1 MKEDNINKLI
11 DFSLEVSNGC
21 QFNCTGCTIDKV
33 NNDYPSDNEFD
44 KIDYLIDD
52 ISKNGFKPMN
62 LQLGPTDLM
71 TASNMDQVL
80 TDKRIKKLAKKFLKT
95 AVNIAFLKPFDED
108 YIKLGNKLNW
118 LLEGGLV
125 KFVIPF
131 EAYHID
137 NKEYIDKIRRRIE
150 ITLDNMPDVTHTKTY
165 LIANY
170 EATSIYDR
178 TEKKN
183 LTEELLLKTHESDLL
198 EGFDVG
204 FNLAHSR
211 LDLQKPE
218 NAKKLYDSVIKLK
231 NYYVNAKK
239 KYGDRIDVYDL
250 MPHEGTDWDIF
261 YKSGKLY
268 LTPFLLE
275 AVTSFDE
282 EFEVKKDWNFKGLYD
297 AYLESFLN
305 QVDWAHKNKDCQ
317 NCQFVPMCAER
328 GVHSIMKL
336 AKTNSC
342 ISPLK
347 SLEDK
352 IIWRN
357 NSGSYY

>member
-1 MKEDNINKLI
+1 MKEDNIKKLI
-11 DFSLEVSNGC
+11 DFSLEITNGC

-33 NNDYPSDNEFD
+33 HNDWPSDNEFE
-44 KIDYLIDD
+44 KMMFLIDD
-52 ISKNGFKPMN
+52 LKKNGFKPMN

-71 TASNMDQVL
+71 TSSNMDKVL
-80 TDKRIKKLAKKFLKT
+80 TDERIKKFAKKFLKT

-108 YIKLGNKLNW
+108 YVKLGKKLNW

-137 NKEYIDKIRRRIE
+137 NKEYIDKIRKRIK

-170 EATSIYDR
+170 EAASIYDR
-178 TEKKN
+178 IEKKN

-198 EGFDVG
+198 KGFDVG

-231 NYYVNAKK
+231 NYYVNAKQ
-239 KYGDRIDVYDL
+239 KYGDRIDVYDI

-282 EFEVKKDWNFKGLYD
+282 EFEVKKDWNFEGLYET
-297 AYLESFLN
+297 YLESFLN

-317 NCQFVPMCAER
+317 NCQFVSMCAER

-336 AKTNSC
+336 IKTTNC

-352 IIWRN
+352 IIWR
-357 NSGSYY
+357 